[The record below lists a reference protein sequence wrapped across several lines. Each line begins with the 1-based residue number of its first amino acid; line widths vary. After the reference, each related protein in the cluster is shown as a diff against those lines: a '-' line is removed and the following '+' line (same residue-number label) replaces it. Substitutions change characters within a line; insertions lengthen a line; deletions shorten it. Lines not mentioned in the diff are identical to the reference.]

1 MAFVIYAALTLI
13 LRLIQVVIFVSKCH
27 FRNNTRCF
35 PLNVGFL
42 NHAKENREGEP
53 RRRTGNPGTLFCSLT
68 FNLCLSFVAGV
79 QCCDI
84 QMCMHLTSDANTT

>member
-13 LRLIQVVIFVSKCH
+13 LGLIGLVLFVPSVVLGIILDVFLS
-27 FRNNTRCF
+27 
-35 PLNVGFL
+35 VGLFL
-42 NHAKENREGEP
+42 SICRQKK
-53 RRRTGNPGTLFCSLT
+53 PGTLFCSLT

-79 QCCDI
+79 QYSDI